1 MNYAARL
8 CGGAWQPIAPQ
19 GGIGIGPRIGQYTAR
34 MKNPS
39 VSPVAWTCLLLT
51 LLVLAWSGFAPK
63 DRATW
68 AMEVAPVFIALPIVV
83 LTWRRFP
90 LTTLLTVVITL
101 HAIVLMIGGK
111 YTYAEM
117 PLFNWL
123 RDTFHLSRN
132 HYDRLGHFMQGFG
145 PALVAREL
153 LLRTSPLKPGKWLF
167 TVVLLSCFG
176 ISAIY
181 ELIEWG
187 AAVSLGEG
195 ADAFL
200 ATQGD
205 PWDTQKDMAMA
216 GAGALVAL
224 LGFSRWHD
232 QQIARVTV

>member
-1 MNYAARL
+1 MTKS
-8 CGGAWQPIAPQ
+8 
-19 GGIGIGPRIGQYTAR
+19 TA
-34 MKNPS
+34 
-39 VSPVAWTCLLLT
+39 SPVAWACLVTT
-51 LLVLAWSGFAPK
+51 LAVLAWSGVAPK

-68 AMEVAPVFIALPIVV
+68 AMEVAPVFIALPLV
-83 LTWRRFP
+83 LVTWRRFP
-90 LTTLLTVVITL
+90 LTTLLLVVITV
-101 HAIVLMIGGK
+101 HGIVLMVGGK

-132 HYDRLGHFMQGFG
+132 HYDRVGHFMQGFA

-153 LLRTSPLKPGKWLF
+153 LLRTSPLRPGKWLF
-167 TVVLLSCFG
+167 TVIVLACLG

-216 GAGALVAL
+216 GVGAVVAL

-232 QQIARVTV
+232 RQLARM